1 MKIKTPLIAL
11 TLLAL
16 VFAGCSKHSP
26 TASALPKN
34 IDLGVIEVSG
44 GIPSSHILADGRVC
58 TITPSILADGN
69 VKLATTI
76 IETNA
81 SGVKRSSLDFES
93 PVDRAVT
100 FAFDKDTVFTVTLH
114 IQDGSTRNLLRQ
126 PVFSIAFTNGPS
138 RYDII
143 RQLEQA
149 HATVLKDSPELVR
162 AEFQTPQMTT
172 PMQVELNFSD
182 GKLTKTTEIRQ

>member
-1 MKIKTPLIAL
+1 MKHFTTLVVLASFTMAL
-11 TLLAL
+11 
-16 VFAGCSKHSP
+16 AGCSKHSP
-26 TASALPKN
+26 TAAIPKN
-34 IDLGVIEVSG
+34 NDLGVIEVSG
-44 GIPSSHILADGRVC
+44 GLPSSHTLADGRGC

-81 SGVKRSSLDFES
+81 SGVKQSSLVFEA
-93 PVDRAVT
+93 PVDGRAYT
-100 FAFDKDTVFTVTLH
+100 FGFDKNTVITVTLH
-114 IQDGSTRNLLRQ
+114 QDGSTRRLLQQ
-126 PVFSIAFTNGPS
+126 PVFSIAFTNGSS
-138 RYDII
+138 RDNIF

-172 PMQVELNFSD
+172 PTIVELTFSD
-182 GKLTKTTEIRQ
+182 GKLTKTAEIQ

>member
-1 MKIKTPLIAL
+1 
-11 TLLAL
+11 
-16 VFAGCSKHSP
+16 
-26 TASALPKN
+26 
-34 IDLGVIEVSG
+34 
-44 GIPSSHILADGRVC
+44 LADGRVC
-58 TITPSILADGN
+58 TITPTILADGN

-93 PVDRAVT
+93 PVGRVMT

-114 IQDGSTRNLLRQ
+114 IQDGSTRNLLQQ
-126 PVFSIAFTNGPS
+126 PVFSIAFTNGTS